1 MSFNCM
7 LHALLPPRSVLC
19 ALLVPALLGIGA
31 ADVQAAAA
39 AGEAIAQGGNI
50 TLTATEL
57 RSLVGALPAA
67 ERKQVTADATAFEK
81 LARTEIVNRSVLNEA
96 RAKGFDKQADTIA
109 QLDRLRDDAL
119 LRLWIAS
126 HATPPSGYPS
136 EEEIRTAYESNKQAL
151 VAPTQY
157 RVAQIFIAAPDG
169 SDGTKMAAALRKAAE
184 VGGKVA
190 TADFAKLA
198 QDNSEHA
205 ESAGKGGDMG
215 YIADNQL
222 APEVLAAVRALKP
235 GEVTGPL
242 KTAQGL
248 HYFKL
253 LDRKPGAA
261 QTLAE
266 THDRLAAALRARRGN
281 ELTQGYLTELG
292 GKLAISVN
300 QIELAKLQASLH

>member
-7 LHALLPPRSVLC
+7 LRTQRAPRSVLC
-19 ALLVPALLGIGA
+19 AVLVLALQGSGA
-31 ADVQAAAA
+31 AAVQAAPA
-39 AGEAIAQGGNI
+39 AGDAIAQGGNI

-57 RSLVGALPAA
+57 RALVSALPAA
-67 ERKQVTADATAFEK
+67 ERKQVTADAAAFEK
-81 LARTEIVNRSVLNEA
+81 LARTEIVNRSLLSEA

-109 QLDRLRDDAL
+109 QLDRMRDEAL

-136 EEEIRTAYESNKQAL
+136 EEEVRTAYETNKQSL

-157 RVAQIFIAAPDG
+157 RVAQVFIAAPDG
-169 SDGTKMAAALRKAAE
+169 SDPTKLAAALRKAAD
-184 VGGKVA
+184 VGAKVA
-190 TADFAKLA
+190 SADFAKLA

-235 GEVTGPL
+235 GEVAGPV

-253 LDRKPGAA
+253 LDRKAGAPL
-261 QTLAE
+261 TLAE
-266 THDRLAAALRARRGN
+266 AHDRLAAALRARRGN
-281 ELTQGYLTELG
+281 ELTQSYLTELG

-300 QIELAKLQASLH
+300 QIELAKLQTSLH